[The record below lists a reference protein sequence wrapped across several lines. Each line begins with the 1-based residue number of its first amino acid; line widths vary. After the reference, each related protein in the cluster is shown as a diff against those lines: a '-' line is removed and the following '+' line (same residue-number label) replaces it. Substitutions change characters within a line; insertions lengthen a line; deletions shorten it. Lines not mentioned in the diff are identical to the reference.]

1 MSQIILV
8 TRPTAGQP
16 ISIHSPYEL
25 LTLRNLAFET
35 LLVALRR
42 LDPQHYHSF
51 LVRSLAII
59 LDAPEVDELPTIALA
74 ELLFALLDSTTEAMA
89 IINIQNVLIYSA
101 GMLNG
106 CAD

>member
-8 TRPTAGQP
+8 TRPTAGQA
-16 ISIHSPYEL
+16 ISIHSSHEL
-25 LTLRNLAFET
+25 LMLRNLAFET
-35 LLVALRR
+35 LLVAVRR
-42 LDPQHYHSF
+42 LDPRHYHSF
-51 LVRSLAII
+51 LVQSLTII
-59 LDAPEVDELPTIALA
+59 LDVPEMDELPTIALA
-74 ELLFALLDSTTEAMA
+74 ELLFAMLDSTTEAMA